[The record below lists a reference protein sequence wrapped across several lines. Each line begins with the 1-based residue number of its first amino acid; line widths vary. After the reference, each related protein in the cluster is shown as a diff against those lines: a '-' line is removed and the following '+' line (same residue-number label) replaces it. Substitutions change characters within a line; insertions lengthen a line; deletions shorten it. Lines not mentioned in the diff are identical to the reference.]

1 VANEFEK
8 YGMTQK
14 EKLIYEL
21 LEQKLDRIIELLE
34 RQGSVRP
41 G

>member
-1 VANEFEK
+1 MNEFETYK
-8 YGMTQK
+8 MPYK
-14 EKLIYEL
+14 ERALFEL

-34 RQGSVRP
+34 RQGTVRP